1 MQVNEII
8 LSVIV
13 VMLMIGAQSA
23 YAETAYQ
30 SGFNYGI
37 KDAKTHDV
45 TQQYILQPG
54 KGFKFHSWDFNH
66 GYVAGFC
73 SIVGPS
79 ISSDADEAGFDCAR
93 GPESAFWVGN

>member
-1 MQVNEII
+1 MKALIG
-8 LSVIV
+8 V
-13 VMLMIGAQSA
+13 VVVVLMIVAPLA
-23 YAETAYQ
+23 YAETDFQLGYKHGA
-30 SGFNYGI
+30 SDGKASCI
-37 KDAKTHDV
+37 DRCH
-45 TQQYILQPG
+45 QYILEPG
-54 KGFKFHSWDFNH
+54 NGFKFHSWDFNH